1 MRRRLLKITAFSVL
15 SVCLAVAAL
24 VGAFYLRLSQGP
36 VSLNFMTDT
45 IRTQINRNLSGMAV
59 DLDGAVIEREA
70 GSGIPHFRL
79 RNVTLKDAKGNLLAR
94 APRAAIGIEES
105 ALFRGSVVP
114 KSIELIGPRIFVK
127 RGLDGRIELGF
138 GNEDDQHAGAAAPA
152 ADQSTAQGK
161 ADLPATDA
169 VPGLGSVS
177 GRTLIAILAGG
188 GQANAAIST
197 VEDIRVTQASIRI
210 YDEANDAIWNVPDA
224 ELAFRR
230 MPYGFAVVTNAQVA
244 NGRQEGRWRAE
255 VSASYKRDTDSFS
268 ISARISDLV
277 PANISDEIFALSQ
290 LARVKVPLSGH
301 AEIEVTGDGL
311 VKKASAEFAAAAGEV
326 ALPDYFADPIIVDEG
341 SLRADYDPGTGGI
354 IITDSVL
361 LVGNSQ
367 AELTGNILP
376 VRSADG
382 HLTALAIN
390 LSAHNVAIDTQD
402 PNKQPVAVDK
412 IDFSGVASIA
422 EAKLDIKDLVVMS
435 GQSGVRLLGVITG
448 GSKSAGIL
456 LSGRIRDL
464 SADLLKRLWPPIM
477 SPGTRKWVNQNVHAG
492 TVTDGSFQINLPV
505 DALAAARASN
515 QLPDGSVDL
524 QFAMEGVNTSYFKGL
539 APLANASGDAHLK
552 DNAFD
557 MTIDGGD
564 VTLPSG
570 ATVHVDA
577 GSMSSTELLAP
588 ITPTV
593 FQLRAKSNAQGLIE
607 YLDQPDLA
615 LISNSGIDSSKLGGN
630 AVLDVTLNVPLQKD
644 IPPGS
649 TTFSAKAKLTNAS
662 LKDALPKID
671 ITGGTFDLAATAD
684 RITASGPAKINGV
697 DAKISWAKE
706 GKQQSAILE
715 ATLDSDDRKK
725 MGIDLSGFLTGTIG
739 VKAVIADL
747 ADPTG
752 LIDID
757 ANLSKAAMRIDP
769 IGWSRDPT
777 PKTTADFNYLSKG
790 DQGRKVQGL
799 VISGPD
805 LLIKG
810 DIALADGGGIGEAK
824 LSTVQLSDEN
834 RFALTI
840 KNSGN
845 GGTSLV
851 LSGDNFDARP
861 LIKSMFT
868 SSSGS
873 QGQGGGDAPPLNITA
888 NVDRI
893 YANRG
898 EVITGVSANIRT
910 SGGRVQAADISGT
923 FLSGQPVNLKITPTD
938 DGRQINLTGR
948 DGGAA
953 LRAANLYSKIAGGQ
967 IEFIAFIA
975 NDANSSVRQG
985 QLVLRNFEVRNE
997 AALAQLDSKG
1007 KPKKSGPRNE
1017 GVAFTRL
1024 KLPFTTDA
1032 RFVRIGDSILSG
1044 NDLGATASGLISKV
1058 NGTID
1063 ITGTI
1068 IPAYALN
1075 SALSNIP
1082 LIGDIVAGGKG
1093 QGVIG
1098 LTFALGGQLSNPQF
1112 QVNPASAIAPGIFR
1126 KIFEFGNAGD
1136 TPSNTKIGREK

>member
-1 MRRRLLKITAFSVL
+1 ML

-45 IRTQINRNLSGMAV
+45 IRTQINRSLSGMTV

-79 RNVTLKDAKGNLLAR
+79 RNVTLKDSKGNLLAR
-94 APRAAIGIEES
+94 APRAAIGIEEA

-114 KSIELIGPRIFVK
+114 KSIDLIGPRILVT

-138 GNEDDQHAGAAAPA
+138 GGEAETGAADSSPA
-152 ADQSTAQGK
+152 VEQSAAEGK
-161 ADLPATDA
+161 ADPPSTGAA
-169 VPGLGSVS
+169 PGLGNVS
-177 GRTLIAILAGG
+177 GRTLIDILSGAG
-188 GQANAAIST
+188 ANDTAIST

-224 ELAFRR
+224 ELAFHR
-230 MPYGFAVVTNAQVA
+230 MPYGFAVVSNARVA
-244 NGRQEGRWRAE
+244 NGHQSGSWRAE
-255 VSASYKRDTDSFS
+255 VSTSYKRDTDSFS
-268 ISARISDLV
+268 VSARINDLV
-277 PANISDEIFALSQ
+277 PANISDEVFALSQ
-290 LARVKVPLSGH
+290 LARMKVPLSGH
-301 AEIEVTGDGL
+301 AEFEVTGEG
-311 VKKASAEFAAAAGEV
+311 VIKKASAEFAAAAGEV

-341 SLRADYDPGTGGI
+341 SLRADYDPATGGVVI
-354 IITDSVL
+354 ADSVL
-361 LVGNSQ
+361 LIGGSQ

-376 VRSADG
+376 VRTPDG
-382 HLTALAIN
+382 RLKALSIN
-390 LSAHNVAIDTQD
+390 LAAHNVAIDTQGTI
-402 PNKQPVAVDK
+402 KHAVAVDQ
-412 IDFSGVASIA
+412 INFSGLASIS
-422 EAKLDIKDLVVMS
+422 EAKLEIEDLVVMS
-435 GQSGVRLLGVITG
+435 GQSGVRLRGVITG
-448 GSKSAGIL
+448 GNKSAGIL

-477 SPGTRKWVNQNVHAG
+477 SPGTRKWVNENVHAG

-505 DALAAARASN
+505 DALDAARAN
-515 QLPDGSVDL
+515 HQLPDGAVDL
-524 QFAMEGVNTSYFKGL
+524 QFAMEGVTTSYFKGL
-539 APLANASGDAHLK
+539 PPLANASGDAHLK
-552 DNAFD
+552 DNAFA

-593 FQLRAKSNAQGLIE
+593 FQVRAKSNAQGLIE

-671 ITGGTFDLAATAD
+671 ITGGTFELAASAD
-684 RITASGPAKINGV
+684 KITASGPAKINGV

-706 GKQQSAILE
+706 GKQQSAVLE
-715 ATLDSDDRKK
+715 ATLDADDRAK
-725 MGIDLSGFLTGTIG
+725 MGINLGGFLTGSVG
-739 VKAVIADL
+739 VKAIIADL

-757 ANLSKAAMRIDP
+757 ANLSKAAMRIDA

-799 VISGPD
+799 VISGPG

-810 DIALADGGGIGEAK
+810 DIALADGGGIGDAK

-834 RFALTI
+834 RFALAI
-840 KNSGN
+840 RKGDN
-845 GGTSLV
+845 GGTSLT
-851 LSGDNFDARP
+851 LSGDSFDARP

-873 QGQGGGDAPPLNITA
+873 QGQGGDNAPPLNITA
-888 NVDRI
+888 SVDRI

-910 SGGRVQAADISGT
+910 SGGRVQAADMSGT

-938 DGRQINLTGR
+938 NGRQISLTGR

-967 IEFIAFIA
+967 IEFLAFIA

-997 AALAQLDSKG
+997 AALAQLDAKG
-1007 KPKKSGPRNE
+1007 KPKKSGPRKD

-1024 KLPFTTDA
+1024 KLPFTSDSD
-1032 RFVRIGDSILSG
+1032 FVRIGDSLLSG
-1044 NDLGATASGLISKV
+1044 NDLGASASGLIRKAD
-1058 NGTID
+1058 GAID

-1075 SALSNIP
+1075 SALGNIP

-1098 LTFALGGQLSNPQF
+1098 LTFALGGTLSKPQF
-1112 QVNPASAIAPGIFR
+1112 QVNPMSAIAPGIFR
-1126 KIFEFGNAGD
+1126 KIFEYGNGGD
-1136 TPSNTKIGREK
+1136 TPVSAKTGRDK